1 MMAGQLKVVCYGV
14 IRIGIG
20 GLALFAF
27 LDFEILIQI
36 DIDTD
41 ISVAIKADTGV
52 FHRVFICNVGIF
64 IALRCFI
71 VVLVMNKHT

>member
-20 GLALFAF
+20 GLALLAF

-36 DIDTD
+36 DINTD
-41 ISVAIKADTGV
+41 ICVAIKADTGV
-52 FHRVFICNVGIF
+52 FHPVFIRNVGIF
-64 IALRCFI
+64 IALRFFI
-71 VVLVMNKHT
+71 VVLIMNKHT